1 MLKIGRHVLAAAF
14 LLVLSLPRAGLADPV
29 LTDSNVAVPDVANSA
44 LTPLPTVSTCRSR
57 TINYITHTL
66 PQQCLRARS
75 TTPPGSNS
83 TAPAATESAATSS
96 SSPTGFEGNSE
107 SHSSINATRKVENT
121 ARNDSASSTASA
133 AAVED
138 TPSTASHAASPTFE
152 PEAEADSPL
161 DTANF
166 LSFEEWKKQNLAKAG
181 QSPDNVGQGRGA
193 AGSQNRK
200 HRPVNLNSEL
210 DFLGEDAEIELDFGG
225 FGANK
230 AGQET
235 DVSSGLEAKAV
246 RADGTAKEV
255 PANGRPR
262 SKDAGK
268 TCKERFNYA
277 SFDCAATVLKT
288 NSQCKSSS
296 SLLVENKDS
305 YMLNECAADNKFVIV
320 ELCDDILVDTIVL
333 ANFEFFSSMFR
344 TFRVSVS
351 DRYPVK
357 LDRWKELGIFEAR
370 NSRDIQAFLVENP
383 LIWARYLRIEF
394 LSYYGNEFYCPVSL
408 LRVHG
413 TTMME
418 EFRHQEEAAR
428 GDDDSEE
435 IMESEGEAIKAI
447 SSSFQASGPTQ
458 TPVADE
464 ANPSPH
470 AAQPSNTTSA
480 EEGTQAG
487 EKASSS
493 TQASGQTTS
502 HGVTQSEGEGVAV
515 TKDGQERQTTQTA
528 TANTSI
534 ASETHYL
541 PVANTSSLDGAG
553 ASSTASNHTESGS
566 ASSPIGPT
574 STSTGPI
581 VGATDANH
589 ASEGAAPS
597 PEGATNGTDVASA
610 PSKTGQTSGET
621 ARHTATQPQNAAPT
635 TQESFFKSIH
645 KRLQMLESNSTLSLQ
660 YIEDQS
666 RILRDAFAKVERR
679 QLGKTEKFLEH
690 LNSTVMAELREFRQQ
705 YDQLWQS
712 TVIELE
718 NRREQHQR
726 EMLAIST
733 RLTLLA
739 DELLFQ
745 KRMAV
750 VQSTL
755 ILLCLGLVLF
765 VRSGSNYLELPLV
778 QQMMHKLQFDSP
790 ASSPSPQRY
799 RRHGPAREERSK
811 QFGNMSDASV
821 DERRSPLLEF
831 SPPTPTSEDDDGAGQ
846 GSSNGGFEDSPPGPV
861 RKTQSSPSTPQG
873 SRDGQMDW
881 SGSEAEARG
890 EADTMRRV
898 GAGRSGTGDGRDI
911 SGAVVADPNQ
921 HGDSGGSA
929 TDSDEG

>member
-1 MLKIGRHVLAAAF
+1 MLKIGRHVLAAA
-14 LLVLSLPRAGLADPV
+14 LLVLSLPCAVLADPV
-29 LTDSNVAVPDVANSA
+29 LSDSNVADSA
-44 LTPLPTVSTCRSR
+44 LTALPTASTCRSR

-66 PQQCLRARS
+66 PQQCLRARPS
-75 TTPPGSNS
+75 ASPGSNS
-83 TAPAATESAATSS
+83 TATSASASSEATQSPSS
-96 SSPTGFEGNSE
+96 TGSVANNE
-107 SHSSINATRKVENT
+107 SHSAPNATPRTQDGAQVGSASNT
-121 ARNDSASSTASA
+121 ASTAA
-133 AAVED
+133 AAEK
-138 TPSTASHAASPTFE
+138 TPSQAPSPGFE
-152 PEAEADSPL
+152 PEVEADSAL

-181 QSPDNVGQGRGA
+181 QSPDSVGQGRGA

-230 AGQET
+230 AGQDT

-246 RADGTAKEV
+246 GADGTAKEV

-288 NSQCKSSS
+288 NPQCKSSS

-320 ELCDDILVDTIVL
+320 ELCDDILVDTVVL

-357 LDRWKELGIFEAR
+357 LDRWKELGVFEAR

-394 LSYYGNEFYCPVSL
+394 LSHYGNEFYCPVSL

-428 GDDDSEE
+428 GEDDPEE

-447 SSSFQASGPTQ
+447 PSSLQASPPSQ
-458 TPVADE
+458 TPLTGD
-464 ANPSPH
+464 ANAP
-470 AAQPSNTTSA
+470 AQSEQSGNTTGSTGTSTPGHKNHSSNESA
-480 EEGTQAG
+480 
-487 EKASSS
+487 
-493 TQASGQTTS
+493 GQTMS
-502 HGVTQSEGEGVAV
+502 HGIKEGGYV
-515 TKDGQERQTTQTA
+515 TKDSVENPEPTTASATQTESA
-528 TANTSI
+528 TKPTTNEETTSI
-534 ASETHYL
+534 AHGFED
-541 PVANTSSLDGAG
+541 TSLSSNQTADFPP
-553 ASSTASNHTESGS
+553 ASSTSGAVESSTVPTAS
-566 ASSPIGPT
+566 ASDATQVSVVA
-574 STSTGPI
+574 STSSDG
-581 VGATDANH
+581 V
-589 ASEGAAPS
+589 S
-597 PEGATNGTDVASA
+597 NGTDATPL
-610 PSKTGQTSGET
+610 PSKTSPNTGET
-621 ARHTATQPQNAAPT
+621 ARQTATQPQNAAPT

-666 RILRDAFAKVERR
+666 RILRDAFAKVEKR
-679 QLGKTEKFLEH
+679 QLGKTEKFLDH
-690 LNSTVMAELREFRQQ
+690 LNITVMAELKEFRQQ

-799 RRHGPAREERSK
+799 RRHGPAREERK
-811 QFGNMSDASV
+811 QQFGNMSDASV
-821 DERRSPLLEF
+821 DERRSPVLEF
-831 SPPTPTSEDDDGAGQ
+831 SPPTPTSEDEGSGPQ
-846 GSSNGGFEDSPPGPV
+846 GLNGGFEEDSPGPV

-881 SGSEAEARG
+881 SGSEAGGGGGGGGGVVHVAGDVEA
-890 EADTMRRV
+890 MHSSS
-898 GAGRSGTGDGRDI
+898 GRNGTGDGRDI
-911 SGAVVADPNQ
+911 SGVVVADPNQ
-921 HGDSGGSA
+921 RGDSGGSA

>member
-1 MLKIGRHVLAAAF
+1 
-14 LLVLSLPRAGLADPV
+14 
-29 LTDSNVAVPDVANSA
+29 
-44 LTPLPTVSTCRSR
+44 
-57 TINYITHTL
+57 
-66 PQQCLRARS
+66 
-75 TTPPGSNS
+75 
-83 TAPAATESAATSS
+83 
-96 SSPTGFEGNSE
+96 
-107 SHSSINATRKVENT
+107 
-121 ARNDSASSTASA
+121 DSA
-133 AAVED
+133 
-138 TPSTASHAASPTFE
+138 
-152 PEAEADSPL
+152 L

-181 QSPDNVGQGRGA
+181 QSPDSVGQGRGA

-200 HRPVNLNSEL
+200 HRP
-210 DFLGEDAEIELDFGG
+210 D
-225 FGANK
+225 
-230 AGQET
+230 T

-246 RADGTAKEV
+246 GADGTAKEV

-288 NSQCKSSS
+288 NPQCKSSS

-320 ELCDDILVDTIVL
+320 ELCDDILVDTVVL

-357 LDRWKELGIFEAR
+357 LDRWKELGVFEAR

-394 LSYYGNEFYCPVSL
+394 LSHYGNEFYCPVSL

-428 GDDDSEE
+428 GEDDPEE

-447 SSSFQASGPTQ
+447 PSISVVAS
-458 TPVADE
+458 
-464 ANPSPH
+464 
-470 AAQPSNTTSA
+470 
-480 EEGTQAG
+480 
-487 EKASSS
+487 
-493 TQASGQTTS
+493 
-502 HGVTQSEGEGVAV
+502 
-515 TKDGQERQTTQTA
+515 
-528 TANTSI
+528 
-534 ASETHYL
+534 
-541 PVANTSSLDGAG
+541 TSSDGV
-553 ASSTASNHTESGS
+553 S
-566 ASSPIGPT
+566 
-574 STSTGPI
+574 
-581 VGATDANH
+581 
-589 ASEGAAPS
+589 
-597 PEGATNGTDVASA
+597 NGTDATPL
-610 PSKTGQTSGET
+610 PSKTSPNTGET
-621 ARHTATQPQNAAPT
+621 ARQTATQPQNAAPT

-666 RILRDAFAKVERR
+666 RILRDAFAKVEKR
-679 QLGKTEKFLEH
+679 QLGKTEKFLDH
-690 LNSTVMAELREFRQQ
+690 LNITVMAELREFRQQ

-765 VRSGSNYLELPLV
+765 VRS
-778 QQMMHKLQFDSP
+778 
-790 ASSPSPQRY
+790 
-799 RRHGPAREERSK
+799 
-811 QFGNMSDASV
+811 
-821 DERRSPLLEF
+821 
-831 SPPTPTSEDDDGAGQ
+831 
-846 GSSNGGFEDSPPGPV
+846 
-861 RKTQSSPSTPQG
+861 
-873 SRDGQMDW
+873 
-881 SGSEAEARG
+881 
-890 EADTMRRV
+890 
-898 GAGRSGTGDGRDI
+898 
-911 SGAVVADPNQ
+911 
-921 HGDSGGSA
+921 
-929 TDSDEG
+929 

>member
-1 MLKIGRHVLAAAF
+1 MLKIGRHVFAAAF
-14 LLVLSLPRAGLADPV
+14 FLVLSLPRAVLAVSV
-29 LTDSNVAVPDVANSA
+29 LTNSNVAGPDVANSA
-44 LTPLPTVSTCRSR
+44 STPLPTVSTCRSR
-57 TINYITHTL
+57 TINYITHSL
-66 PQQCLRARS
+66 PQQCLRARPTAS
-75 TTPPGSNS
+75 SGSNS
-83 TAPAATESAATSS
+83 TATTATESASTSS
-96 SSPTGFEGNSE
+96 TSPTGSEGNNDPNS
-107 SHSSINATRKVENT
+107 AFDTTRRGEDT
-121 ARNDSASSTASA
+121 ARIVSTSSTATA
-133 AAVED
+133 QV
-138 TPSTASHAASPTFE
+138 TQTTASHAASPSFE
-152 PEAEADSPL
+152 PEVEADSPL

-225 FGANK
+225 FGTNK
-230 AGQET
+230 AGQQT
-235 DVSSGLEAKAV
+235 DESSGLEAKAAG
-246 RADGTAKEV
+246 ADSASKEV

-288 NSQCKSSS
+288 NPQCKSSS

-428 GDDDSEE
+428 GDDDAEE

-447 SSSFQASGPTQ
+447 PSSLQASAPTQ
-458 TPVADE
+458 ATSVDE
-464 ANPSPH
+464 GNASPRT
-470 AAQPSNTTSA
+470 AQPSNTISPTDEGAQA
-480 EEGTQAG
+480 EQ
-487 EKASSS
+487 EKGSSK
-493 TQASGQTTS
+493 QASGQITN
-502 HGVTQSEGEGVAV
+502 HGVTGGEGVAA
-515 TKDGQERQTTQTA
+515 TSNSQEDQTTQTA
-528 TANTSI
+528 ATTTQTG
-534 ASETHYL
+534 SETNHFS
-541 PVANTSSLDGAG
+541 VVN
-553 ASSTASNHTESGS
+553 ASSPVGADEPSPVSNHTQSGGS
-566 ASSPIGPT
+566 TSSNLGPT
-574 STSTGPI
+574 ESSAGHATYT
-581 VGATDANH
+581 TDATQMS
-589 ASEGAAPS
+589 AGAAPS
-597 PEGATNGTDVASA
+597 PEGAPNGTDAAFAS
-610 PSKTGQTSGET
+610 SRTGQSSGDT
-621 ARHTATQPQNAAPT
+621 VRHTATQPQNAAPT

-666 RILRDAFAKVERR
+666 RILRDAFAKVEKR
-679 QLGKTEKFLEH
+679 QLGKTEKFLDH
-690 LNSTVMAELREFRQQ
+690 LNGTVMAELREFRQQ

-799 RRHGPAREERSK
+799 RREERK
-811 QFGNMSDASV
+811 QQFGNMSDASV

-831 SPPTPTSEDDDGAGQ
+831 SPPTPEDDGAGQ
-846 GSSNGGFEDSPPGPV
+846 GSNGDFEDSPPGPV

-890 EADTMRRV
+890 GHVDAM
-898 GAGRSGTGDGRDI
+898 RSGTGDRQDI
-911 SGAVVADPNQ
+911 SGVVVADPNQ